1 MLSVGQVKS
10 LIKSTFIPPKDLTD
24 IRESDDSKVLTSLAA
39 LKSPLRFLFFSEELL
54 KVLWHHKMI
63 IAKTTIMMMTL
74 MIITT
79 TLMIL
84 RCKTVNKRWTI
95 SIYLHHGNTS
105 ISVTGKYDESEYAW

>member
-39 LKSPLRFLFFSEELL
+39 LKSPLRFFFFFFSEELL

-84 RCKTVNKRWTI
+84 
-95 SIYLHHGNTS
+95 
-105 ISVTGKYDESEYAW
+105 